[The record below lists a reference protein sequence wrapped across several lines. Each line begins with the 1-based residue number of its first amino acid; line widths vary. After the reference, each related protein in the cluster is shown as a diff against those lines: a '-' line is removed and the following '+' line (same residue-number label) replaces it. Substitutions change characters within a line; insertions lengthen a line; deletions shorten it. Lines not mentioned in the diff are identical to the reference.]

1 MAGGGG
7 GRSPFM
13 DGIKK
18 AHDDMVSWCY
28 EPHGKVADEQLK
40 KLDEAQVKREH
51 VAYGFIGLI
60 CLYLISGEQA
70 FFVSVFITLT
80 YPMYLSVQ
88 ARSFWQALI
97 VERVDCKS
105 FALDQREKNF
115 CRAARAKNT
124 EIAHRLIFYWIP
136 FGFFALI
143 DATAISEVPMYYLIK
158 VRLTALLLS
167 LLLPLTNA
175 MVLFDNV
182 TEPAAKAIESFVEK
196 INSST

>member
-1 MAGGGG
+1 MSGG

-28 EPHGKVADEQLK
+28 KPHGKVADEQLK

-60 CLYLISGEQA
+60 CLYLVSGEQA

-88 ARSFWQALI
+88 A
-97 VERVDCKS
+97 
-105 FALDQREKNF
+105 
-115 CRAARAKNT
+115 ARAKNT
-124 EIAHRLIFYWIP
+124 EVAHRLIFYWIP

-158 VRLTALLLS
+158 TALLLS

-175 MVLFDNV
+175 MVLFDKV